1 MPFATMV
8 NLHPDMPDQIPYIGL
23 KIQNSG
29 SSKRVTIPAD
39 VVDYAQLETGE
50 TVQAKYDPEKGTLTF
65 FLN

>member
-1 MPFATMV
+1 MVDPNPEMPTKFPF
-8 NLHPDMPDQIPYIGL
+8 LGL

-39 VVDYAQLETGE
+39 VVDDAELETGE
-50 TVQAKYDPEKGTLTF
+50 TVQAKYDREKGTLTF